1 MHRSGATKALSL
13 CRMKNTVTYLFIVFL
28 ATLIFYGGA
37 GVNLITY
44 CCGDCRTEGVAVL
57 LNDNCCEVHEHS
69 CCGAAGEATACNSG
83 CCEDDCCGVERISF
97 DWSSSANP
105 VVELQPA
112 VIDLLSFASPLA
124 SLLPIPS
131 IKEYTAQDQDGPP
144 VVCPRIY
151 LNLLTTLLI

>member
-1 MHRSGATKALSL
+1 MSDEKYCDISVYRFSGDSNLLWRCRSKL
-13 CRMKNTVTYLFIVFL
+13 NYL
-28 ATLIFYGGA
+28 
-37 GVNLITY
+37 

-69 CCGAAGEATACNSG
+69 CCGAAVEATACNSG
-83 CCEDDCCGVERISF
+83 CCEDDCCGLERISF
-97 DWSSSANP
+97 DWNSSANP